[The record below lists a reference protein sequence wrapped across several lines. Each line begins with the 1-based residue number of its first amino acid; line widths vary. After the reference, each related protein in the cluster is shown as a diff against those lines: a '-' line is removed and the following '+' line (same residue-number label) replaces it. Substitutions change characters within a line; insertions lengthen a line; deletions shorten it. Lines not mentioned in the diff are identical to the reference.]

1 VLIAEA
7 DAAFFRAQSPAST
20 RWRQWLGM
28 AILGATSAIGIVAFL
43 YPFLLSRAP
52 GSSEDAAHSG
62 DAPLIFGLIG
72 AASCALFL
80 AELAGGGMNAKVAG
94 VLAVLATAA
103 AVLRLPPLPA
113 GASAFYAL
121 VILGGYVYGPRFG
134 FLLGALS
141 LLMSALPS
149 GGLGPWVPFQM
160 YAAGWLGLSAG
171 WAGLLAGKMNPSP
184 RVEVAA
190 LVVFGV
196 LWGFLYGAIINLW
209 FWPYV
214 AAGESVSWQPGMGLG
229 ETLQHY
235 WAFYVLTS
243 FGWDIWST
251 ACNGLLI
258 ALAGRPL
265 LATLTR
271 FRDRFQIHFGPRAL

>member
-1 VLIAEA
+1 MLIAEA
-7 DAAFFRAQSPAST
+7 GTAVFRAQSPASV
-20 RWRQWLGM
+20 RWRQWFGM
-28 AILGATSAIGIVAFL
+28 AVLCATMAIGIAAFL
-43 YPFLLSRAP
+43 YPFLLSHAP
-52 GSSEDAAHSG
+52 GSSENAAHSG

-103 AVLRLPPLPA
+103 GVLRLPPLPA

-171 WAGLLAGKMNPSP
+171 WAGILAAKIKPSP
-184 RVEVAA
+184 RIEVAG
-190 LVVFGV
+190 LVAFGV

-214 AAGESVSWQPGMGLG
+214 AAGEEISWQPGMGLLQ
-229 ETLQHY
+229 TLQHY
-235 WAFYVLTS
+235 WAFYAPTS
-243 FGWDIWST
+243 FGWDIWAA
-251 ACNGLLI
+251 ACNGILI
-258 ALAGRPL
+258 ALAARPL

-271 FRDRFQIHFGPRAL
+271 FRDRFQIRFGPP